1 MDPTTHSDLRLEFSD
16 TVPPEVLGLLIQ
28 ELSESEPD
36 EGEEQDLG
44 IGGGPGI
51 LEIALHVGEAV
62 SLVIATTNGAFDLA
76 ERLRRWRAKCRAK
89 GLPTDGDLTPF
100 EPGTSDPS
108 QQQGSTLGPDE
119 QIRSL
124 LGNVLD
130 LVEDTGRVIESIAQQ
145 EIERLNEDT
154 PQGKAWWLLAGQNPW
169 SDWNRAYFTI
179 NDQIMAVRGSL
190 TVRGL
195 DSNRKDYVPLNEQDN
210 T

>member
-1 MDPTTHSDLRLEFSD
+1 MDPTTPSDLRLEFSD

-28 ELSESEPD
+28 ELSESEP
-36 EGEEQDLG
+36 GKEQDLG

-51 LEIALHVGEAV
+51 LEIVLHVGEAV
-62 SLVIATTNGAFDLA
+62 SLVVATTKDAFDLA

-100 EPGTSDPS
+100 EPRTSDPS
-108 QQQGSTLGPDE
+108 QKDLSAGSPDE

-124 LGNVLD
+124 LRSVLE
-130 LVEDTGRVIESIAQQ
+130 LVEGTGTVIESIARH
-145 EIERLNEDT
+145 EIERLGEDT
-154 PQGKAWWLLAGQNPW
+154 PEGKAWWLLAGQNPW
-169 SDWNRAYFTI
+169 SDWNRAYLAI
-179 NDQIMAVRGSL
+179 SDRIMAIRGSL
-190 TVRGL
+190 TIRGL